1 MKAQQNTWSN
11 PELCNHNKGIGLYD
25 VSQII
30 LPNIISLE
38 QQLKVKYSEIIFENM
53 SRDTLE
59 TAAKMFLFLNSCSEF
74 LETWL
79 SFYTDLFMTKA
90 PDQIVLALNRIMKH
104 ENKNRDGKIALELFK
119 KVTKL
124 MNLKYEKID
133 KIINGRM
140 KISSKEEKKFFKG
153 MIIDH
158 SVVLLT

>member
-38 QQLKVKYSEIIFENM
+38 QQLNIKSYEIIFANI

-59 TAAKMFLFLNSCSEF
+59 AAAEMFLFLNSCSEY

-90 PDQIVLALNRIMKH
+90 PDEIVLALNRIMNH
-104 ENKNRDGKIALELFK
+104 DNKNRDGNIALELFK
-119 KVTKL
+119 KVTKI
-124 MNLKYEKID
+124 MKLKYEEIQ

-140 KISSKEEKKFFKG
+140 EVFSTEEKKFFKG
-153 MIIDH
+153 IIIDH
-158 SVVLLT
+158 IV

>member
-38 QQLKVKYSEIIFENM
+38 QQLNIKSYEIIFANI

-59 TAAKMFLFLNSCSEF
+59 AAAEMFLFLNSCSEY

-90 PDQIVLALNRIMKH
+90 PDEIVLALNRIMNH
-104 ENKNRDGKIALELFK
+104 DNKNRDGNIALELFK
-119 KVTKL
+119 KVTKI
-124 MNLKYEKID
+124 MKLKYEEID

-140 KISSKEEKKFFKG
+140 EVFSTEEKKFFKG
-153 MIIDH
+153 IIIDH
-158 SVVLLT
+158 IV

>member
-1 MKAQQNTWSN
+1 MKAHQNTWSN

-38 QQLKVKYSEIIFENM
+38 QQLKVNSSEIIFANM

-59 TAAKMFLFLNSCSEF
+59 AAAEMFLFLNSCSEY

-79 SFYTDLFMTKA
+79 SFYTDLFMTKSA
-90 PDQIVLALNRIMKH
+90 DQIVLALNRIMKH
-104 ENKNRDGKIALELFK
+104 DNKNRDGRIAKELFK

-133 KIINGRM
+133 KIIDGRM
-140 KISSKEEKKFFKG
+140 EISSIEENNFFKG
-153 MIIDH
+153 IKM
-158 SVVLLT
+158 V

>member
-1 MKAQQNTWSN
+1 
-11 PELCNHNKGIGLYD
+11 
-25 VSQII
+25 
-30 LPNIISLE
+30 
-38 QQLKVKYSEIIFENM
+38 M

-140 KISSKEEKKFFKG
+140 KISSIEEKKFFNG

-158 SVVLLT
+158 SVVFLT